1 MKVAILC
8 GGRGTR
14 FREVSDVIPKP
25 MAPIGNRPILWH
37 IMKIYSSY
45 GFNDFVLLLGYKGDY
60 IRNFFLNFAA
70 LTNDITIDM
79 GKYDVGVVKQEDGT
93 YSLEADW
100 WGVETT
106 KGLKEEEV
114 VKELNAKYA
123 YQRVVAAV
131 EEQGYTIDQ
140 NAVQKDGT
148 VKLTVSKWE

>member
-1 MKVAILC
+1 VEVRGWRGQTMKA
-8 GGRGTR
+8 
-14 FREVSDVIPKP
+14 E
-25 MAPIGNRPILWH
+25 MA
-37 IMKIYSSY
+37 
-45 GFNDFVLLLGYKGDY
+45 
-60 IRNFFLNFAA
+60 
-70 LTNDITIDM
+70 IDM

-106 KGLKEEEV
+106 RGLKEEEV